1 MNTADWLLFLL
12 CGVTMLQF
20 ITCYSDGSLLEDEC
34 SGMNINHVD
43 ENDVQISPQTS
54 ETPFKVIPEVQTF
67 KNSEVDTTITVSLT
81 TINSPFTGFLLEA
94 RKCDSCP
101 PAGTFILTDSSS
113 STLLSCDGQS
123 GRAVS
128 HTNNLDKTSITVQ
141 WKVPENG
148 TFYFRAAFTEDYF
161 TFWQRKPIIL
171 PTTAPTT
178 VATTVK
184 ATTSRTVTS
193 TLPLPSNTNS
203 TPVTPTLHLPSN
215 TNSTPVT
222 PTLLLPSNTNSTPV
236 TPTLPL
242 PSNTNSTPVTPTLP
256 LPSNTNSTPVT
267 PTLPLPSNTNST
279 PVTSTLPLPSNT
291 NSTPVTPTLHLP
303 SNTNSTPV
311 TPTLLLPSNTNS
323 TPVTPTLPL
332 PSNTNST
339 PVTPT
344 LPLPSNT
351 NSTPVTP
358 TLPLPS
364 NTNSTPVTPTLPLPS
379 NTNSTPVT
387 PTLPLPSNTNSTPV
401 TPTLPLPSNTNST
414 PVTPTLRL
422 PSNTNSTPVT
432 PTLPL
437 PSNTNSTPVTPT
449 LPLPSNTN
457 STPAFPAT
465 SNTNSTQVLPTLPS
479 QCGDYVRCVLALL
492 LLSRLCFLDS
502 SLLIIIRPVL
512 KMVTMIGSVFELA
525 FIIIAVIL
533 VLIRAI
539 QYVCVCDC
547 AGLEVAFPT
556 LTVVSMATCLLHT
569 ITVFLHCGPS
579 HELRKYWLYSL
590 IIVDLLNTCITT
602 AAIFVG
608 LWCFQEQWLLILKGV
623 YVIWEIMLYISSL
636 CCVQMEKRQ
645 IRQNREIQSQ
655 IQGGKIS
662 PWIIMFII
670 FSILNVMF
678 TIALIAGVSLERMI
692 TC

>member
-1 MNTADWLLFLL
+1 MRNSYNRRTEEQNRRTDWQFLTMNTADCLLFLL
-12 CGVTMLQF
+12 CGATMLQF
-20 ITCYSDGSLLEDEC
+20 ITCYSDGSILEDEC
-34 SGMNINHVD
+34 SGMNINHLD
-43 ENDVQISPQTS
+43 ENDVKIPAQTT
-54 ETPFKVIPEVQTF
+54 ETPFKIIPEVQTF
-67 KNSEVDTTITVSLT
+67 NNSEVETTITVSLT
-81 TINSPFTGFLLEA
+81 AINSPFTGFLLEA

-101 PAGTFILTDSSS
+101 PAGTFSLIDSSS
-113 STLLSCDGQS
+113 STLLTCDGQS

-128 HTNNLDKTSITVQ
+128 HINNLDKTSITVHWQ
-141 WKVPENG
+141 VPESG
-148 TFYFRAAFTEDYF
+148 TFYFRAAFTRDYF
-161 TFWQRKPIIL
+161 MFWQRKPIIL

-178 VATTVK
+178 VTTTVK
-184 ATTSRTVTS
+184 ATISRTVTP

-203 TPVTPTLHLPSN
+203 TPVTPALPLPSN
-215 TNSTPVT
+215 TDSTLVT
-222 PTLLLPSNTNSTPV
+222 PA
-236 TPTLPL
+236 LPL

-256 LPSNTNSTPVT
+256 LPSNTNLTPVPSAFPATSTADSTPVT

-279 PVTSTLPLPSNT
+279 PVTPA
-291 NSTPVTPTLHLP
+291 
-303 SNTNSTPV
+303 
-311 TPTLLLPSNTNS
+311 
-323 TPVTPTLPL
+323 LPL

-379 NTNSTPVT
+379 NTNLTPVPSAFPATSTADSTPVT
-387 PTLPLPSNTNSTPV
+387 PTLP
-401 TPTLPLPSNTNST
+401 
-414 PVTPTLRL
+414 L

-457 STPAFPAT
+457 STPVPSTFPAT
-465 SNTNSTQVLPTLPS
+465 SNTNSIPVLSTLPS

-512 KMVTMIGSVFELA
+512 KMVTMTGSVFQLA
-525 FIIIAVIL
+525 FIIVAVVL

-547 AGLEVAFPT
+547 AGLDVAFPT
-556 LTVVSMATCLLHT
+556 LTVISMVTSLLHT

-579 HELRKYWLYSL
+579 HELRKYWLYGL
-590 IIVDLLNTCITT
+590 IIMDLLNTCITT

-608 LWCFQEQWLLILKGV
+608 LRCFQEQWLLILMGV
-623 YVIWEIMLYISSL
+623 YVIWEIMLYIS
-636 CCVQMEKRQ
+636 Q
-645 IRQNREIQSQ
+645 IRKDGDIQSQ
-655 IQGGKIS
+655 ILEKKIS

>member
-279 PVTSTLPLPSNT
+279 PVT
-291 NSTPVTPTLHLP
+291 
-303 SNTNSTPV
+303 
-311 TPTLLLPSNTNS
+311 
-323 TPVTPTLPL
+323 
-332 PSNTNST
+332 
-339 PVTPT
+339 PT

-414 PVTPTLRL
+414 PVTPTLRLPSNTNSTPVTPTLLL

>member
-364 NTNSTPVTPTLPLPS
+364 NTNSTPVTPTL
-379 NTNSTPVT
+379 
-387 PTLPLPSNTNSTPV
+387 
-401 TPTLPLPSNTNST
+401 
-414 PVTPTLRL
+414 RL

-432 PTLPL
+432 PTLLL

>member
-1 MNTADWLLFLL
+1 MRNSYNRRTEEQNRRTDWQFLTMNTADCLLFLL
-12 CGVTMLQF
+12 CGATMLQF
-20 ITCYSDGSLLEDEC
+20 ITCYSDGSILEDEC
-34 SGMNINHVD
+34 SGMNINHLD
-43 ENDVQISPQTS
+43 ENDVKIPAQTT
-54 ETPFKVIPEVQTF
+54 ETPFKIIPEVQTF
-67 KNSEVDTTITVSLT
+67 NNSEVETTITVSLT
-81 TINSPFTGFLLEA
+81 AINSPFTGFLLEA

-101 PAGTFILTDSSS
+101 PAGTFSLIDSSS
-113 STLLSCDGQS
+113 STLLTCDGQS

-128 HTNNLDKTSITVQ
+128 HINNLDKTSITVHWQ
-141 WKVPENG
+141 VPESG
-148 TFYFRAAFTEDYF
+148 TFYFRAAFTRDYF
-161 TFWQRKPIIL
+161 MFWQRKPIIL

-178 VATTVK
+178 VTTTVK
-184 ATTSRTVTS
+184 ATISRTVTPTLPLPSNTNS
-193 TLPLPSNTNS
+193 TPVTPALPLPSNTDSTLVTPALPLPSNTNS
-203 TPVTPTLHLPSN
+203 TPVTPTLPLPSNTNLTPVPSAFPATSTADSTPVTPTLPLPSN

-222 PTLLLPSNTNSTPV
+222 PA
-236 TPTLPL
+236 LPL

-279 PVTSTLPLPSNT
+279 PVTPA
-291 NSTPVTPTLHLP
+291 
-303 SNTNSTPV
+303 
-311 TPTLLLPSNTNS
+311 
-323 TPVTPTLPL
+323 LPL

-379 NTNSTPVT
+379 NTNSTPV
-387 PTLPLPSNTNSTPV
+387 PST
-401 TPTLPLPSNTNST
+401 
-414 PVTPTLRL
+414 
-422 PSNTNSTPVT
+422 
-432 PTLPL
+432 
-437 PSNTNSTPVTPT
+437 
-449 LPLPSNTN
+449 
-457 STPAFPAT
+457 FPAT
-465 SNTNSTQVLPTLPS
+465 SNTNSIPVLSTLPS

-512 KMVTMIGSVFELA
+512 KMVTMTGSVFQLA
-525 FIIIAVIL
+525 FIIVAVVL

-547 AGLEVAFPT
+547 AGLDVAFPT
-556 LTVVSMATCLLHT
+556 LTVISMVTSLLHT

-579 HELRKYWLYSL
+579 HELRKYWLYGL
-590 IIVDLLNTCITT
+590 IIMDLLNTCITT

-608 LWCFQEQWLLILKGV
+608 LRCFQEQWLLILMGV
-623 YVIWEIMLYISSL
+623 YVIWEIMLYIS
-636 CCVQMEKRQ
+636 Q
-645 IRQNREIQSQ
+645 IRKDGDIQSQ
-655 IQGGKIS
+655 ILEKKIS

>member
-1 MNTADWLLFLL
+1 MRNSYNRRTEEQNRRTDWQFLTMNTADCLLFLL
-12 CGVTMLQF
+12 CGATMLQF
-20 ITCYSDGSLLEDEC
+20 ITCYSDGSILEDEC
-34 SGMNINHVD
+34 SGMNINHLD
-43 ENDVQISPQTS
+43 ENDVKIPAQTT
-54 ETPFKVIPEVQTF
+54 ETPFKIIPEVQTF
-67 KNSEVDTTITVSLT
+67 NNSEVETTITVSLT
-81 TINSPFTGFLLEA
+81 AINSPFTGFLLEA

-101 PAGTFILTDSSS
+101 PAGTFSLIDSSS
-113 STLLSCDGQS
+113 STLLTCDGQS

-128 HTNNLDKTSITVQ
+128 HINNLDKTSITVHWQ
-141 WKVPENG
+141 VPESG
-148 TFYFRAAFTEDYF
+148 TFYFRAAFTRDYF
-161 TFWQRKPIIL
+161 MFWQRKPIIL

-178 VATTVK
+178 VTTTVK
-184 ATTSRTVTS
+184 ATISRTVTP

-203 TPVTPTLHLPSN
+203 TPVTPALPLPSN
-215 TNSTPVT
+215 TDSTLVT
-222 PTLLLPSNTNSTPV
+222 PA
-236 TPTLPL
+236 LPL

-256 LPSNTNSTPVT
+256 LPSNTNLTPVPSAFPATSTADSTPVT

-279 PVTSTLPLPSNT
+279 PVTPA
-291 NSTPVTPTLHLP
+291 
-303 SNTNSTPV
+303 
-311 TPTLLLPSNTNS
+311 
-323 TPVTPTLPL
+323 LPL

-379 NTNSTPVT
+379 NTNLTPVPSAFPATSTADSTPVT
-387 PTLPLPSNTNSTPV
+387 PALPLPSNTNSTPV

-414 PVTPTLRL
+414 PV
-422 PSNTNSTPVT
+422 PST
-432 PTLPL
+432 
-437 PSNTNSTPVTPT
+437 
-449 LPLPSNTN
+449 
-457 STPAFPAT
+457 FPAT
-465 SNTNSTQVLPTLPS
+465 SNTNSIPVLSTLPS

-512 KMVTMIGSVFELA
+512 KMVTMTGSVFQLA
-525 FIIIAVIL
+525 FIIVAVVL

-547 AGLEVAFPT
+547 AGLDVAFPT
-556 LTVVSMATCLLHT
+556 LTVISMVTSLLHT

-579 HELRKYWLYSL
+579 HELRKYWLYGL
-590 IIVDLLNTCITT
+590 IIMDLLNTCITT

-608 LWCFQEQWLLILKGV
+608 LRCFQEQWLLILMGV
-623 YVIWEIMLYISSL
+623 YVIWEIMLYIS
-636 CCVQMEKRQ
+636 Q
-645 IRQNREIQSQ
+645 IRKDGDIQSQ
-655 IQGGKIS
+655 ILEKKIS

>member
-344 LPLPSNT
+344 LRLPSNT

-358 TLPLPS
+358 TLL
-364 NTNSTPVTPTLPLPS
+364 
-379 NTNSTPVT
+379 
-387 PTLPLPSNTNSTPV
+387 
-401 TPTLPLPSNTNST
+401 
-414 PVTPTLRL
+414 L

>member
-279 PVTSTLPLPSNT
+279 PVT
-291 NSTPVTPTLHLP
+291 
-303 SNTNSTPV
+303 
-311 TPTLLLPSNTNS
+311 
-323 TPVTPTLPL
+323 
-332 PSNTNST
+332 
-339 PVTPT
+339 
-344 LPLPSNT
+344 
-351 NSTPVTP
+351 P

-414 PVTPTLRL
+414 PVTPTLRLPSNTNSTPVTPTLLL

>member
-358 TLPLPS
+358 TLRLPS
-364 NTNSTPVTPTLPLPS
+364 NTNSTPVTPTLL
-379 NTNSTPVT
+379 
-387 PTLPLPSNTNSTPV
+387 
-401 TPTLPLPSNTNST
+401 
-414 PVTPTLRL
+414 L